1 MLCSQITG
9 PYHAQSARALDQL
22 TNVLISAGDFPAALQ
37 YAQKS
42 LAIAI
47 HLHGFDSQESAMHH
61 LKLSILESEMGNR
74 AAAAQHL
81 QTSKYLLQLMTG
93 ANHTE
98 LSTIYARF
106 ATLYEEA
113 GDFESVWQC
122 YARAKFHTCDLM
134 QICAL
139 NIALAAACAKNNHPF
154 EAVELQKQAYHMLKE
169 LVGDRDESQLVE
181 VKSTLESYLRAV
193 NEQKMAHQQVNEK
206 LKEMMEKM
214 SKASLQPAGDRAGA
228 GGAGSSQQLSEQEL
242 FAAFAEI
249 DARAEKAK
257 KAAKKNA
264 KKAAAEKTKK

>member
-1 MLCSQITG
+1 MLI
-9 PYHAQSARALDQL
+9 
-22 TNVLISAGDFPAALQ
+22 NAGDYPAALQ

-61 LKLSILESEMGNR
+61 LKLSILESEVGNR
-74 AAAAQHL
+74 ASAAQHL

-93 ANHTE
+93 ASHTE

-122 YARAKFHTCDLM
+122 YARAKFHTTDLM

-139 NIALAAACAKNNHPF
+139 NIALAAACAKNGHPF

-169 LVGDRDESQLVE
+169 LLGGRDESHLAE
-181 VKSTLESYLRAV
+181 VKATLEAYLRAV
-193 NEQKMAHQQVNEK
+193 NEQKAVSQEVNEQ

-214 SKASLQPAGDRAGA
+214 AKASLQPAGVKGQDKAAEQG
-228 GGAGSSQQLSEQEL
+228 QLSEAEL
-242 FAAFAEI
+242 FAAFEEI
-249 DARAEKAK
+249 DARAERAK
-257 KAAKKNA
+257 KAAKKA
-264 KKAAAEKTKK
+264 AKLEKKAAAADKAKK

>member
-1 MLCSQITG
+1 MLI
-9 PYHAQSARALDQL
+9 
-22 TNVLISAGDFPAALQ
+22 NAGDYAAALQ

-61 LKLSILESEMGNR
+61 LKLSILESEVGNR
-74 AAAAQHL
+74 VAAAQHL

-93 ANHTE
+93 ASHTE

-113 GDFESVWQC
+113 GDFDSVWQC
-122 YARAKFHTCDLM
+122 YARAKFHTTDLT

-139 NIALAAACAKNNHPF
+139 NIALAAACSKNGHPF

-169 LVGDRDESQLVE
+169 LLGDRDESQLAE
-181 VKSTLESYLRAV
+181 VKATLEAYLRAV
-193 NEQKMAHQQVNEK
+193 NEQKAASNQEVSAQ

-214 SKASLQPAGDRAGA
+214 AKGSLQPAGVKESQGA
-228 GGAGSSQQLSEQEL
+228 EQGQLSEAEL
-242 FAAFAEI
+242 FAAFEEI
-249 DARAEKAK
+249 DARAERAK
-257 KAAKKNA
+257 RAAKKQA
-264 KKAAAEKTKK
+264 KLEKKAAAADKAKK